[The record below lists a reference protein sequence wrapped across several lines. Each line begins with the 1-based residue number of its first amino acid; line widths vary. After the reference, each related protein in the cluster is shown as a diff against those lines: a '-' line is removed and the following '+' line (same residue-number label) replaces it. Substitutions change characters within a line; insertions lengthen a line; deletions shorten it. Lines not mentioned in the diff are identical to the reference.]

1 MPRKLV
7 NIGVK
12 FLKTLP
18 ASKVVGIR
26 RFNISHLYFIT
37 TCAVTVIIL
46 RLDYV
51 GKRDDHILRPPT
63 ELFLHG
69 NKAVN
74 NIDSRDIRGQ
84 KSKQCLSYVLS

>member
-26 RFNISHLYFIT
+26 RFNTSHLYFIT

-63 ELFLHG
+63 KLFPHG
-69 NKAVN
+69 NKAIN